1 MGKGLHTPWKL
12 IDRIFH
18 SSDSLKLLAAK
29 QGLHGLSLTKC
40 EIFKSAYVKFNSSD
54 ASSEL
59 KELQGSRIPLSLSTL
74 TGQPTSTVPRSV
86 TCETAKGHQKA
97 SLRHTREMEPLG
109 EVSSVV
115 VVRKHT
121 ACLTCAMQ
129 LFVTGPSSKVKN
141 CRIGDIWNVANI
153 RFLNHSVYR
162 TQLVHNTG

>member
-74 TGQPTSTVPRSV
+74 TGQPILHCASFSYMWNRQGAPKGFITTHERDGASGWGFLCRRSK
-86 TCETAKGHQKA
+86 ETH
-97 SLRHTREMEPLG
+97 
-109 EVSSVV
+109 
-115 VVRKHT
+115 
-121 ACLTCAMQ
+121 CLPYMCNAIVCHRAQ
-129 LFVTGPSSKVKN
+129 
-141 CRIGDIWNVANI
+141 
-153 RFLNHSVYR
+153 
-162 TQLVHNTG
+162 Q